1 MSVLN
6 KIFIR
11 FFINLIKFYSFFSPF
26 FYRGVCRFNPTCSQ
40 YAIQAISKYGPI
52 IGIYK
57 SIGRLLK
64 CHPFGKHQFDKFKN
78 HFSITYL
85 DYSVDFSFYDKDIEK
100 FEKYMLEEE
109 VADLS
114 KYLLAPMPGKIVSIN
129 VKNGQKIKSGDNLL
143 ILEAMKMENLITATK
158 DTKIK
163 KINVKV
169 NDAVEVDQILIEFD
183 E

>member
-1 MSVLN
+1 MILN
-6 KIFIR
+6 KKKYPIQIKETEKDIIQINYKNSIFKIKSSWKGTEGLVEVY
-11 FFINLIKFYSFFSPF
+11 INKIKYLF
-26 FYRGVCRFNPTCSQ
+26 
-40 YAIQAISKYGPI
+40 
-52 IGIYK
+52 
-57 SIGRLLK
+57 
-64 CHPFGKHQFDKFKN
+64 QFDKFKN
-78 HFSITYL
+78 HLSITYL
-85 DYSVDFSFYDKDIEK
+85 DYSVDFNFYDKVAAK

-109 VADLS
+109 AVDLS

-129 VKNGQKIKSGDNLL
+129 VKCGQKIKSGENLL
-143 ILEAMKMENLITATK
+143 ILEVMKMENLITATK

>member
-1 MSVLN
+1 
-6 KIFIR
+6 
-11 FFINLIKFYSFFSPF
+11 
-26 FYRGVCRFNPTCSQ
+26 
-40 YAIQAISKYGPI
+40 
-52 IGIYK
+52 
-57 SIGRLLK
+57 
-64 CHPFGKHQFDKFKN
+64 
-78 HFSITYL
+78 
-85 DYSVDFSFYDKDIEK
+85 
-100 FEKYMLEEE
+100 MLEEE

-129 VKNGQKIKSGDNLL
+129 VKCGQKIKSGENLL

>member
-1 MSVLN
+1 MAEIYIN
-6 KIFIR
+6 K
-11 FFINLIKFYSFFSPF
+11 K
-26 FYRGVCRFNPTCSQ
+26 
-40 YAIQAISKYGPI
+40 KY
-52 IGIYK
+52 
-57 SIGRLLK
+57 L
-64 CHPFGKHQFDKFKN
+64 FQFDKFKD

-85 DYSVDFSFYDKDIEK
+85 DYSINFSFYDKTTAN

-109 VADLS
+109 TIDLS

-129 VKNGQKIKSGDNLL
+129 VKDGQKIKSGDNLL
-143 ILEAMKMENLITATK
+143 VLEAMKMENLLTATK

-163 KINVKV
+163 KINVKT